1 MIKYPATVVYKDIIG
16 LEPVPPAVS
25 ILLPCHSIFS
35 SRAALKHRIKI
46 ALENTRRLLFKNY
59 TAEMALAVMNR
70 LEKLQLRVNYNI
82 RQQSLALLA
91 SPHKSKLFYLDQPV
105 EERIVIGDYFAIRDL
120 VADSKQLRQYLVLI
134 LSEQHCQFYLA
145 SEAQFSALKTEHPT
159 EVYAYVN
166 EKPEQVAN
174 FSDAA
179 TRREI
184 VIDKFLEHMDQE
196 LSRILSRYP
205 LPVFIL
211 GPEKVVGHFKAHSRH
226 LPQTAGYIHGNYEAA
241 SEQALRTLIQP
252 YLEAWR
258 QHNGSILLTGLETAA
273 DEKKLSIGV
282 LDAWTAAWQNNA
294 HLLVVERNYR
304 FPARRT
310 DSPYHIRP
318 EDSPEDNPF
327 CIQDAVDVL
336 IGQVISQGG
345 DVEFLDDGALAQYDH
360 VALIRHY

>member
-25 ILLPCHSIFS
+25 ILLPCHPTFS
-35 SRAALKHRIKI
+35 SRAELKHRLKI

-59 TAEMALAVMNR
+59 TAEMALAVMGR

-82 RQQSLALLA
+82 RQQSLALFA
-91 SPHKSKLFYLDQPV
+91 SPHKSKLFYLDQLV

-145 SEAQFSALKTEHPT
+145 GETQFTPLKTEIPT
-159 EVYAYVN
+159 DVYAYVN

-174 FSDAA
+174 FSDAG

-184 VIDKFLEHMDQE
+184 VMDKFLEHMDQE
-196 LSRILSRYP
+196 LSHILARYP

-211 GPEKVVGHFKAHSRH
+211 GPEKVVGHFKVHSRH
-226 LPQTAGYIHGNYEAA
+226 LTQIAGYIHGNYEDAG
-241 SEQALRTLIQP
+241 EQTLRTLIQP
-252 YLEAWR
+252 CLETWY
-258 QHNGSILLTGLETAA
+258 QHNNKLLLTNLETAA
-273 DEKKLSIGV
+273 DEKKLSVGI
-282 LDAWTAAWQNNA
+282 LEAWTAAWENNA
-294 HLLVVERNYR
+294 HLLVVERNFH
-304 FPARRT
+304 FPARRADT
-310 DSPYHIRP
+310 PYHIFR

-345 DVEFLDDGALAQYDH
+345 EVEFLDDGALAQYDH